1 MKYFIFAV
9 FTLFIFSPTAYAAE
23 GSLLLIPESG
33 TYPIG
38 QTFQVSV
45 YADPD
50 DVTGKAAEA
59 DIRFNTTLLEV
70 AAISTANSALTLW
83 SVEPTYSNEEGV
95 VRFAGWSNEPFLGR
109 NLLLT
114 ITFRPK
120 ASGTHSVR
128 VDSGALLQ
136 NDGRATNILTRLGT
150 GTYVTEPESVAT
162 ATGDGVVL
170 GASTETEDAP
180 PDAPRVTTHT
190 ENLRSGDVLVLS
202 GSGPAGGRV
211 NIWLEKEGENAVR
224 DSVSVSDS
232 GTFVYTS
239 KNRIEAGTYRLWF
252 EAYSKYG
259 VLSPA
264 TDVEI
269 ITVMPYGIDLVAAS
283 AVNVLTTPVFVGL
296 ALLVFGFLFGYLAY
310 RVVTVR
316 T

>member
-1 MKYFIFAV
+1 MKYFLFVTLALFAS
-9 FTLFIFSPTAYAAE
+9 TQSAYAAE
-23 GSLLLIPESG
+23 GSLILIPETG

-38 QTFQVSV
+38 QTFQVAV

-59 DIRFNTTLLEV
+59 DIVFNNTLLEV
-70 AAISTANSALTLW
+70 AAISTANSVLTLW

-95 VRFAGWSNEPFLGR
+95 VRFAGWSNDPFRGR

-136 NDGRATNILTRLGT
+136 SDGRATNILTRLGT
-150 GTYVTEPESVAT
+150 GTYSTEPESVASVS
-162 ATGDGVVL
+162 GDGVVL

-180 PDAPRVTTHT
+180 PETPVVTTHM
-190 ENLRSGDVLVLS
+190 ENLRSGDFLVLS
-202 GSGPAGGRV
+202 GSGPSGGRV
-211 NIWLEKEGENAVR
+211 NIWIKKAGTNPVR
-224 DSVSVSDS
+224 ESVPVSDA
-232 GTFVYTS
+232 GVFVYTS
-239 KNRIEAGTYRLWF
+239 QDRMDAGTYELWF

-264 TDVEI
+264 SDVRT
-269 ITVMPYGIDLVAAS
+269 ITVLPYGLDLVAAS
-283 AVNVLTTPVFVGL
+283 AMNMLSTPVFVGI

-310 RVVTVR
+310 RVVTAR
-316 T
+316 A